1 MDVRRVFGLNMRR
14 RRLHVGVSQEV
25 LAERMGVDRA
35 FVSSMER
42 GLANVTLETLWLAAQ
57 GLGVSCAELLDES
70 VSDAEYD
77 PKAKS
82 PRRGRTPPPGR

>member
-1 MDVRRVFGLNMRR
+1 MDVRRVFGLNMRL
-14 RRLHVGVSQEV
+14 RRLAGGVSQEV

-57 GLGVSCAELLDES
+57 ALGVSCAELLDES
-70 VSDAEYD
+70 VSAADFD
-77 PKAKS
+77 LKAKS
-82 PRRGRTPPPGR
+82 PRRRRTRPAG